1 MRFLCPNCHSQT
13 ITYGSRNSKKEL
25 VYSKETKEKVIEAYN
40 RLKNKDLVYKE
51 LRISRSIIKKI
62 LKDNKKRSIPNQKYV
77 IRYDKN
83 HVEMKRWGSIKE
95 MSKDVFNS
103 KETDATTIESVRQR
117 FLRKMKN
124 NPDGLWLDSY
134 WKIINA
140 EPVI

>member
-1 MRFLCPNCHSQT
+1 
-13 ITYGSRNSKKEL
+13 
-25 VYSKETKEKVIEAYN
+25 
-40 RLKNKDLVYKE
+40 
-51 LRISRSIIKKI
+51 
-62 LKDNKKRSIPNQKYV
+62 
-77 IRYDKN
+77 
-83 HVEMKRWGSIKE
+83 MKRWGSIKE

-124 NPDGLWLDSY
+124 NSDGLWLDSY